1 MFQTN
6 VSATD
11 VSATNV
17 SATDVSVTNVSA
29 TNVSTPMYQRLKR
42 LSDFLSNFAWD
53 FFFNIF
59 VEWTRFSWKVTQ

>member
-53 FFFNIF
+53 FFF
-59 VEWTRFSWKVTQ
+59 